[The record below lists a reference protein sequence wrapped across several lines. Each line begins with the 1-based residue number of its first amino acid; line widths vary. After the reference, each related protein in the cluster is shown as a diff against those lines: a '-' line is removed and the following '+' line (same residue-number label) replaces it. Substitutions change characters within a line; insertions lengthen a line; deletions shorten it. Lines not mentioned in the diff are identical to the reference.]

1 MSSSSIDAA
10 IFYAGIAAALLAT
23 FLILSQSDKISRHIL
38 SSGRLRAKRRQQE
51 LYRIENA
58 IAKSILHIRKYI
70 NDGGFYDW
78 KEEQKITDL
87 ILRDEDIQRLIG
99 LSNFD
104 YITNKLVNVSSEIIF
119 PYYGVGYELPLIL
132 FEKLFKVNNIEDI
145 FLFRHKI
152 IFLTT
157 IIGNIFYFFLLKKIF
172 KSSYYA
178 LLGSLLLIISPRLF
192 AESFY
197 NSKDII
203 FMHSFIISVFFGL
216 KFSDRYHKI
225 HPLLSSF

>member
-1 MSSSSIDAA
+1 MYTLLSKKFKINFYKNKIFTKIFIIFFY
-10 IFYAGIAAALLAT
+10 IFYLYLGLNIYRDYGIA
-23 FLILSQSDKISRHIL
+23 
-38 SSGRLRAKRRQQE
+38 
-51 LYRIENA
+51 Y
-58 IAKSILHIRKYI
+58 
-70 NDGGFYDW
+70 
-78 KEEQKITDL
+78 
-87 ILRDEDIQRLIG
+87 DEDIQRSIG

-104 YITNKLVNVSSEIIF
+104 YIANKLVNVSSEIIF

-132 FEKLFKVNNIEDI
+132 FEKLFKFNNIEDI

-203 FMHSFIISVFFGL
+203 FMHSFIISVFFG
-216 KFSDRYHKI
+216 F
-225 HPLLSSF
+225 